1 MQFNVFLTAYL
12 RVALLLLSIGI
23 LLTILRVVAVKRY
36 HAQRVTTGETSSL
49 GTLGKN
55 LANTPFPSFNIP
67 WLVTLSVGI
76 VYVLIYIFE
85 QLGFENM
92 VLPLG
97 ITALGMTVVMG
108 LFYTVTVRG
117 RAILWKGKIIRD
129 HQHYGHQE
137 WVIQKRLVE
146 LMREK
151 EGSDKFRAEVAQRVL
166 EALMAQESMTGDAVR
181 RIIADPAGPID
192 RFEERT
198 IPNPLSQFKV
208 SLSLMVFS
216 YIAVLVLTWGFAV
229 GILLDF
235 GVYSRILLI
244 LIGLVLVSICGFFI
258 EGRIA
263 SGKRNRLR
271 LEMASSEV

>member
-36 HAQRVTTGETSSL
+36 HAERVTTGETSSL
-49 GTLGKN
+49 GALGKN

-67 WLVTLSVGI
+67 WLVTFSVGI
-76 VYVLIYIFE
+76 VFVLVYI
-85 QLGFENM
+85 LGFENL
-92 VLPLG
+92 VLHLG

-129 HQHYGHQE
+129 YQHYGHQE

-166 EALMAQESMTGDAVR
+166 EALMAQENMTGDAVR
-181 RIIADPAGPID
+181 RIMADPAGPID

-229 GILLDF
+229 GIILDF
-235 GVYSRILLI
+235 GVYSRIVLI
-244 LIGLVLVSICGFFI
+244 LIGLVLVSFCGFFI

-271 LEMASSEV
+271 LEMASSEA